1 MRDWSDILDEY
12 SEKFPLSN
20 SFEKEFL
27 LHKDYREQSV
37 LWDLVNEERES
48 KKEKQRVLR
57 EEKAKKRM
65 ARFDIVVFLR
75 QISENNNEI
84 IKSPEEK
91 IPEDKIMFDYLRNI
105 EIYKDTKTSIDKWL
119 RRFEAA
125 ITLSKV
131 TNENEKKTTLL
142 FFLEDDAADFVENI
156 EEYPFADICRKLRER
171 FNSQKS
177 ARSAKAKLCT
187 FKLDL
192 KHHGNVENRLLELI
206 KLMKNSMLLSDEKK
220 IDFEQQ

>member
-1 MRDWSDILDEY
+1 
-12 SEKFPLSN
+12 
-20 SFEKEFL
+20 
-27 LHKDYREQSV
+27 
-37 LWDLVNEERES
+37 
-48 KKEKQRVLR
+48 
-57 EEKAKKRM
+57 M